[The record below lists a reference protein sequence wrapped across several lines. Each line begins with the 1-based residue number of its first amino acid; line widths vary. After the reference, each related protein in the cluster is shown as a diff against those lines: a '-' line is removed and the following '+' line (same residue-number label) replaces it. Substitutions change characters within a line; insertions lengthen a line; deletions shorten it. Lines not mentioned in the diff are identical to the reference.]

1 MPNLFEPRQAS
12 DIADLVKA
20 FPLCWVF
27 SGDGENRHA
36 TALPLLAEI
45 DDEGRVRSL
54 FGHIARSN
62 PQQAALEADPRASI
76 LCMGPQGYVSPG
88 LVSSNLT
95 WGPTWNYAVVRF
107 ETEVQFDA
115 EQNDAAL
122 WDLAEALEGSTW
134 TPDRMGDRYDKLKP
148 RIVAF
153 HARVLETHA
162 RFKLGQDENDTVFNE
177 IVDGHP
183 NRLLADWMRRSRA

>member
-45 DDEGRVRSL
+45 DDEGNVRSL
-54 FGHIARSN
+54 FGHVARSN

-122 WDLAEALEGSTW
+122 WGLAEALEGGTW

-177 IVDGHP
+177 IVEGHP

>member
-36 TALPLLAEI
+36 TALPLLAES

-122 WDLAEALEGSTW
+122 WGLAEALEGGTW

-177 IVDGHP
+177 IVEGHP